1 MPRITSKGQITIPQE
16 IRNKFG
22 FQPGMEVNIITEDN
36 KAFIVKSTSSNHF
49 MKWLGRGRQMKKKD
63 IDRFIDELRGRIDG

>member
-36 KAFIVKSTSSNHF
+36 KAFIVKSTSRNHF
-49 MKWLGRGRQMKKKD
+49 MKWLGRGRQGKKED